1 MEKKDDLA
9 GIERIIGYHFFRA
22 PAPDPGPDPP
32 GVCKRAD
39 PEKPDLSHAGSLQ
52 HARRCGLK
60 DEPDPVLMEKGIQDK
75 GTITQVKEQLENNET
90 LARIGRRMKIRRF
103 IRLGHGARD
112 LWRSGEDT
120 IIADT
125 MEAIIGAIFLDS
137 DCRSRGRPPV
147 HRCLA
152 RTGTYP
158 DPPRRSPEKE
168 GQASSFLDFQTCS
181 TQTNETAVATTV
193 EITRKRAGTTTGL
206 PCGPP

>member
-9 GIERIIGYHFFRA
+9 GIERIIGYHFFEPQHLIRA
-22 PAPDPGPDPP
+22 LTHPAYANELIQKNRICLTQEAYSTLGDA
-32 GVCKRAD
+32 VLKT
-39 PEKPDLSHAGSLQ
+39 SLI
-52 HARRCGLK
+52 LF
-60 DEPDPVLMEKGIQDK
+60 LMEKGIQDK

-137 DCRSRGRPPV
+137 DAGLGVVRQCIGTWLEPELTRIRRDDLPKKKVRPRPFSTSRRGAPRQ
-147 HRCLA
+147 
-152 RTGTYP
+152 TK
-158 DPPRRSPEKE
+158 RRSP
-168 GQASSFLDFQTCS
+168 QRS
-181 TQTNETAVATTV
+181 
-193 EITRKRAGTTTGL
+193 R
-206 PCGPP
+206 